1 MINHIALQK
10 KLLSSLISQHSI
22 KATAFAGMFVQISR
36 PLVSMLTLP
45 PLLSYL
51 ELDGFGI
58 WMIALSILGLMGLA
72 NSGLSAALVT
82 AIGRLGEDFKRD
94 KIKHLVLA
102 STILAFSWSAILL
115 IVGIPVVLFIDW
127 ADLLHLSG
135 NITGND
141 VSKLMIALV
150 IMQGCGF
157 LANISQQVMRGLSQ
171 GVLAHA
177 LNFLGV
183 IAGAIGLIVAIY
195 LKAPLWQLGLAFM
208 GPTLLISFF
217 GGLVY
222 FHYSEISLFSLRSF
236 DWPTTKWLAKDS
248 LRMAGYHSAFAVSSQ
263 SDLLLI
269 GMILGSSATAAY
281 GIAHRVFSFIL
292 IISSVVSQAQWP
304 VMASWDAASKHAV
317 VGKSLKQ
324 TVVIGVLTSTTI
336 ALIIALFYEPLI
348 RLWLGKYITTNWW
361 IISGM
366 IAWVFVA
373 TLVNIFDSVLRA
385 RHETPYLMRSMFFMA
400 VINIA
405 FSLVL
410 IPLIGAGGA
419 IWGSVLGY
427 GIALA
432 IPYSFRLWG
441 LYGKYW

>member
-1 MINHIALQK
+1 MTLQK
-10 KLLSSLISQHSI
+10 KLLSRLISQHSI
-22 KATAFAGMFVQISR
+22 KATAFAGMLLQISR
-36 PLVSMLTLP
+36 PLVSILTLP

-51 ELDGFGI
+51 GLDGIGI
-58 WMIALSILGLMGLA
+58 WMITLSILGLMGVA
-72 NSGLSAALVT
+72 NSGLSAAMVT
-82 AIGRLGEDFKRD
+82 SIGRLGANFKKG
-94 KIKHLVLA
+94 KIKRLVSA
-102 STILAFSWSAILL
+102 TTILALAWGAILL
-115 IVGIPVVLFIDW
+115 IVGIPLVLFIDW

-141 VSKLMIALV
+141 VSKLMITLL

-157 LANISQQVMRGLSQ
+157 LANISQQVMRGLSH

-183 IAGAIGLIVAIY
+183 IAGAVGLIVAIY

-208 GPTLLISFF
+208 GPALLTSFL

-222 FHYSEISLFSLRSF
+222 FHYLEITFFSLSSF
-236 DWPTTKWLAKDS
+236 DWRTSKWLAKDS

-281 GIAHRVFSFIL
+281 GIAHRVFSIAPL
-292 IISSVVSQAQWP
+292 LSAVVNEAQWP
-304 VMASWDAASKHAV
+304 VMASWDADSKHEAV
-317 VGKSLKQ
+317 GRRLKQ
-324 TVVIGVLTSTTI
+324 TAVIGVLTSTTI

-348 RLWLGKYITTNWW
+348 RLWLGKYITTDWW
-361 IISGM
+361 IITGM

-385 RHETPYLMRSMFFMA
+385 RHETSYLMRSMFFMA
-400 VINIA
+400 AINIV

-432 IPYSFRLWG
+432 VPFSFRLWG